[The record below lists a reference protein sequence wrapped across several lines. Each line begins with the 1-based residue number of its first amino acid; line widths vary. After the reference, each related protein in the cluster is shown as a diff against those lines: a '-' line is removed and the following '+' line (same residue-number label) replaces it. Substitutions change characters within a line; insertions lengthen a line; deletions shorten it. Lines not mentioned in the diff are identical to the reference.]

1 MSYAPALA
9 HIIDGI
15 HIANMAVLKHQDVLR
30 EQKIDGV
37 LQAFEFMELLV
48 YREPGVLSP
57 TPDPEYSKLFD
68 TMQADFVVQN
78 CMVGTSRYIEPAR
91 FECAVQFLRQRRTEG
106 HRSVIISR
114 EGTCRAPIYAI
125 AYMLQESR
133 LSLPDAFA
141 RIKAQRTRIGL
152 SFNPQSWQSLFKHY
166 GQPYTMDDL
175 WRWWGS
181 GQ

>member
-37 LQAFEFMELLV
+37 LQAFEFMELLL

-78 CMVGTSRYIEPAR
+78 CMVGTGRYIEPAR
-91 FECAVQFLRQRRTEG
+91 FECAVRFLRQRRTEA
-106 HRSVIISR
+106 
-114 EGTCRAPIYAI
+114 TAA
-125 AYMLQESR
+125 
-133 LSLPDAFA
+133 
-141 RIKAQRTRIGL
+141 
-152 SFNPQSWQSLFKHY
+152 
-166 GQPYTMDDL
+166 
-175 WRWWGS
+175 
-181 GQ
+181 